1 MDYQTTEIINT
12 ENIKLGASQIFYRG
26 RSASASGLIL
36 PSPVKKSLNKSKEGV
51 LLHLSAVQFSTGG
64 PVQFS
69 PGIYKGKGDLKSFV
83 LNLDERWEDEIEEKP
98 VKVFDREG
106 DGAGFFSGMV
116 RKGNPFVTWEKRSDS
131 KKLSVPHINT
141 TT

>member
-26 RSASASGLIL
+26 RSVSASGLIL

-51 LLHLSAVQFSTGG
+51 LLHHSAVQFSPGG

-69 PGIYKGKGDLKSFV
+69 PGIYSGGSGKACERCLSG
-83 LNLDERWEDEIEEKP
+83 NL
-98 VKVFDREG
+98 
-106 DGAGFFSGMV
+106 
-116 RKGNPFVTWEKRSDS
+116 T
-131 KKLSVPHINT
+131 
-141 TT
+141 

>member
-51 LLHLSAVQFSTGG
+51 LLHHSAVQFSTGG

-69 PGIYKGKGDLKSFV
+69 TGIYMSCKESIIQ
-83 LNLDERWEDEIEEKP
+83 REIY
-98 VKVFDREG
+98 D
-106 DGAGFFSGMV
+106 
-116 RKGNPFVTWEKRSDS
+116 N
-131 KKLSVPHINT
+131 
-141 TT
+141 